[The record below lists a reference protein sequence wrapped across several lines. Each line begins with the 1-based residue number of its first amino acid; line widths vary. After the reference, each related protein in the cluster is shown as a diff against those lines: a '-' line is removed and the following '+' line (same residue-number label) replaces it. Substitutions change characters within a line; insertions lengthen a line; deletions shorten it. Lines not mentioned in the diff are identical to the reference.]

1 MPERWQHELRKLK
14 SLEPPAGLWDR
25 VRRGPRR
32 EPLRMRRTWRVI
44 APIAA
49 ALAVAVVVVG
59 TLDLVQAFG
68 PAPGSPG
75 RVAGHRAGR
84 FVDPLFGWSIRV
96 PAGLRARHFQIPC
109 LHSPIAGIR
118 VASFAPDIRAPS
130 TVALGMGWLRS
141 FPADGV
147 AVQIGYG
154 CSLPFPPPLHDSA
167 FPLSP
172 SSFHRIRPYVG
183 GTEPHPWSCDCY
195 GDGISFGITVWLGP
209 RASPA
214 KQQAAWAVVR
224 SLRFPALRE
233 GTIYPALRAR
243 QAYGLLYYVLG
254 PTSRYPVGS
263 VTTFPA
269 SSLPGSRAVSAHVPQ
284 GFYLIHAPRAFYV
297 IHRLFQQPVKPFT
310 KCTLAFD
317 PKTFQFYCPGTHLR
331 WNRIGQP
338 LGARAGSGSGLFL
351 PLVPAT
357 VAQDGHILFSPFW
370 GGVLGVDLRGSPW
383 G

>member
-1 MPERWQHELRKLK
+1 MPERWQQELGKLK
-14 SLEPPAGLWDR
+14 SLQPPADLWDR
-25 VRRGPRR
+25 VLRGPRR
-32 EPLRMRRTWRVI
+32 EPPRAHRTWQVI

-59 TLDLVQAFG
+59 VLGLVRAFG

-75 RVAGHRAGR
+75 WEANHRAGR

-96 PAGLRARHFQIPC
+96 PAGLGARHFQVPC
-109 LHSPIAGIR
+109 LHSPVAGVR
-118 VASFAPDIRAPS
+118 VTSFAPDLQAPS
-130 TVALGMGWLRS
+130 TGIPPMGWLRS

-147 AVQIGYG
+147 AVQIWYG
-154 CSLPFPPPLHDSA
+154 CSLPFPPPLRDSA

-172 SSFHRIRPYVG
+172 ASFQRIRPYVG
-183 GTEPHPWSCDCY
+183 GTEPHPWYCDCY
-195 GDGISFGITVWLGP
+195 GDGIGFVAAVWIGP
-209 RASPA
+209 HASRAE
-214 KQQAAWAVVR
+214 QHAAWAVVR

-243 QAYGLLYYVLG
+243 NLYGDSYYVLG
-254 PTSRYPVGS
+254 PASRYPMGS

-269 SSLPGSRAVSAHVPQ
+269 SSLPGSRAIAAHVRK
-284 GFYLIHAPRAFYV
+284 GFYMIHAPRAFYV
-297 IHRLFQQPVKPFT
+297 IPRLSQRPAKPYT
-310 KCTLAFD
+310 QCTLAFD
-317 PKTFQFYCPGTHLR
+317 PKALQFYCPGTNLR
-331 WNRIGQP
+331 WNRVGQP
-338 LGARAGSGSGLFL
+338 TGARAGSGPDWNL

-370 GGVLGVDLRGSPW
+370 GDVLPVVLKGSPW

>member
-1 MPERWQHELRKLK
+1 MPERWEHELRKLK
-14 SLEPPAGLWDR
+14 GLEPPADLWDW
-25 VRRGPRR
+25 VLRGPRR
-32 EPLRMRRTWRVI
+32 EPPRMRRTWQVI

-59 TLDLVQAFG
+59 TLALVQTFG

-84 FVDPLFGWSIRV
+84 FVDPLFGWSIRI
-96 PAGLRARHFQIPC
+96 PAGLRARHFQVGC
-109 LHSPIAGIR
+109 LHGPVAGVR
-118 VASFAPDIRAPS
+118 VTSFAPDLRAPS
-130 TVALGMGWLRS
+130 TGTPPMGWLRS

-147 AVQIGYG
+147 AVQIWYG
-154 CSLPFPPPLHDSA
+154 CSLPFPPPLRDSA

-183 GTEPHPWSCDCY
+183 GQEPHPWYCGCY
-195 GDGISFGITVWLGP
+195 GDGISFVSAVWIGP
-209 RASPA
+209 HASRAE
-214 KQQAAWAVVR
+214 QQAAWAVVR

-233 GTIYPALRAR
+233 GTIYPAPRAR
-243 QAYGLLYYVLG
+243 RAYGLLYYVLG
-254 PTSRYPVGS
+254 RASRYPVGS

-269 SSLPGSRAVSAHVPQ
+269 SALPGSRAIAAHVPA

-297 IHRLFQQPVKPFT
+297 IPRLTQRPAKPFT

-317 PKTFQFYCPGTHLR
+317 PKAFQFYCPGTDLR
-331 WNRIGQP
+331 WNRVGQP
-338 LGARAGSGSGLFL
+338 IAARTGSGPDWNL

-370 GGVLGVDLRGSPW
+370 GDVLRVVLKGSPW